1 MDSDSLAYNSDNW
14 LEISKVT
21 ILPFSPIFGA
31 QNVLEFSQ
39 NYSYVCLP
47 RLSRYMLL
55 LELLASLCLLLDQDW
70 NLKNCS
76 DSRNWI
82 SNEIRIEFMF
92 PKSSCSLARKKFKYI
107 QNKYI
112 FQILI
117 IHLSNIIFVPLQ
129 TWNEFKTSRLRS
141 DAFEVYNQIGQF

>member
-39 NYSYVCLP
+39 NHSYVCLP

-92 PKSSCSLARKKFKYI
+92 SKTRCSLARKKFKYI
-107 QNKYI
+107 KKSTF

-117 IHLSNIIFVPLQ
+117 IHLSNIIFIPLQ
-129 TWNEFKTSRLRS
+129 TWNEFKIARFYQMNLKL
-141 DAFEVYNQIGQF
+141 IL

>member
-70 NLKNCS
+70 NSKNCS
-76 DSRNWI
+76 ASRNWI
-82 SNEIRIEFMF
+82 SNEICIWMYVSTKQLQ
-92 PKSSCSLARKKFKYI
+92 PCKKDSKTFYLSTFFSNFCNI
-107 QNKYI
+107 STMHH
-112 FQILI
+112 LI
-117 IHLSNIIFVPLQ
+117 SFADLKFISFLVC
-129 TWNEFKTSRLRS
+129 K
-141 DAFEVYNQIGQF
+141 QIGQFCKLVKP